1 MPEVFPAINL
11 ESIVE
16 KIEALHKPFQTRL
29 YTFGKQYDA
38 CTECSNYKNAEMFN
52 VKVPYPCKTLKIVRG
67 EL

>member
-1 MPEVFPAINL
+1 MPEVNQAPDL
-11 ESIVE
+11 ESIKE
-16 KIEALHKPFQTRL
+16 KLEALHKPFKTKL

-52 VKVPYPCKTLKIVRG
+52 VKVPYPCKTLKIIRG